1 MANVS
6 VSNITLSAIVSVT
19 VSVASYSASA
29 SYTDVVYS
37 TDGASVSYN
46 YELIETRPLS
56 SVSVSVSES
65 ISKQANKS
73 PSDDVTV
80 TETEVKN
87 INIGASDTVTAQ
99 EALFKI
105 VTNPID
111 FDPTDDD
118 VDPTPVTMTELAA
131 KTLTIGELADNDD
144 VTASESISKQPNKSP
159 SDSIAASEQLNS
171 FHFGKTFSDT
181 ATSSEEINRFDVT
194 TVLADDVTVT
204 ESSAKNITPAGKTDD
219 VTMTGSQIKIFSANV
234 DFDLS
239 DADAD
244 PDPVTASDQVNTVA
258 IGKNPSDTASIA
270 ESTAKNITHGGFSD
284 TASMTESTAKVV
296 TLPGVTDSLTAVE
309 GIKLEPS
316 KPFGHSV
323 SASESVALNPRPVF
337 SHAVSATESINTSL
351 ILGESNYLYP
361 DFVVTSDGS
370 ETGKLPGYHIGTLRT
385 RALTTPDF
393 SYQLNE
399 ELGMLNEGVVFGTGI
414 DGISS
419 TNRIFIQDRA
429 RHRVADISATLG
441 HNDSLLNTAPLS
453 DAVNDSIARTSFT
466 GVLGAAEQIN
476 MAILNSDTITYG
488 DETNAGLI
496 VNFMYT
502 DTQDPEVGGHYLNET
517 PLCAGAY

>member
-29 SYTDVVYS
+29 SYTDVIYS

-87 INIGASDTVTAQ
+87 INIGASDSVTAQ

-118 VDPTPVTMTELAA
+118 VDPTPVTMTELTA

-144 VTASESISKQPNKSP
+144 ITASESISKQPNKSP
-159 SDSIAASEQLNS
+159 SDSITSSEQLNS
-171 FHFGKTFSDT
+171 FNIGKNPSDT
-181 ATSSEEINRFDVT
+181 ATPSEAINRFDVT

-219 VTMTGSQIKIFSANV
+219 VTMSGSQVKIFSANV

-244 PDPVTASDQVNTVA
+244 PDPVTASEQINLFS

-270 ESTAKNITHGGFSD
+270 ESTAKNITHGGFND
-284 TASMTESTAKVV
+284 TASMAESTAKVV

-316 KPFGHSV
+316 RPLGHSI
-323 SASESVALNPRPVF
+323 SASESISLDPRPVF
-337 SHAVSATESINTSL
+337 AHAATIAEAINVTL
-351 ILGESNYLYP
+351 ILGQTDRLYP
-361 DFVVTSDGS
+361 QRVYISAGDESPYLVGFHRG
-370 ETGKLPGYHIGTLRT
+370 LRT
-385 RALTTPDF
+385 
-393 SYQLNE
+393 
-399 ELGMLNEGVVFGTGI
+399 GVVSRLTDSFVLNGNKLNVKVISGTVFTEDKEESRG
-414 DGISS
+414 
-419 TNRIFIQDRA
+419 FVQDIA
-429 RHRVADISATLG
+429 RHRITDFSGQLNGSDMLVNSTVVHEPTQDGAG
-441 HNDSLLNTAPLS
+441 HTPFVGILN
-453 DAVNDSIARTSFT
+453 
-466 GVLGAAEQIN
+466 GAEQIN
-476 MAILNSDTITYG
+476 MAVMNSDTITYG
-488 DETNAGLI
+488 EETNAGLI

-502 DTQDPEVGGHYLNET
+502 DTEDPELGGHYLNET
-517 PLCAGAY
+517 PLCAGAYA